1 MMLHFLIDQVQELAC
16 PLFQAARRTCSSRC
30 QFWERIRAYWFL
42 QILPSWEALFKFILN
57 RLKLEV
63 EQLDT
68 S

>member
-1 MMLHFLIDQVQELAC
+1 M
-16 PLFQAARRTCSSRC
+16 
-30 QFWERIRAYWFL
+30 RAYWFL
-42 QILPSWEALFKFILN
+42 PILPSWEALFKFMIN